1 MALIRLIRS
10 SSPKMKHVGINIE
23 IAFTFLSSR
32 RRQTAVAAMGVTF
45 GMSMFIFINSLIS
58 GTNEYFEKATL
69 STIPHIRLYQDNIM
83 CTPDM
88 LNRFLGK
95 DRINLISNP
104 ELTISDNRI
113 YNPGSIVQLVRQYNQ
128 TEAVSMQVS
137 ASVIYSNGNVQQNG
151 NVFGVNIL
159 EQDKMFD
166 ISSTMLAG
174 SVNDL
179 NQTLDGILIGSGLSQ
194 NLNLKN
200 GDRLRLTSSNGS
212 TKSLKVVGIFQTTI
226 KNIDNTKTYV
236 NIPQVQQLLKKD
248 RSYITDIY
256 VNIRDHNKSA
266 AVALELEKLTGYNA
280 EAWQVANQ
288 QSLAARRIRD
298 IIANSMVLVILL
310 VAGFGIY
317 NILNMVI
324 YEKIKEIA
332 ILKANGFAG
341 RHVVSIFLW
350 QAFIIGL
357 AGSIIGEAFGW
368 IISLAVSKIYIG
380 VGNVTYLPMTYYLRH
395 YLQALAFGLITSAL
409 AGYIPAIKASKVDPV
424 KIIRG

>member
-1 MALIRLIRS
+1 MRHIGVNL
-10 SSPKMKHVGINIE
+10 E
-23 IAFTFLSSR
+23 IAFTFLASR

-45 GMSMFIFINSLIS
+45 GMSMFIFINSLIT

-69 STIPHIRLYQDNIM
+69 STIPHIRLYQDNVM

-88 LNRFLGK
+88 LNRYLGK
-95 DRINLISNP
+95 GRISLISNP
-104 ELTISDNRI
+104 EITISDNRI
-113 YNPGSIVQLVRQYNQ
+113 YNPGSIVQLVREFNE

-137 ASVIYSNGNVQQNG
+137 ANVIYANGNVQQNG
-151 NVFGVNIL
+151 NVYGVNIQ

-166 ISSTMLAG
+166 ITSTMLAG
-174 SVNDL
+174 SVKDL
-179 NQTLDGILIGSGLSQ
+179 NQTLDGIIIGSGLSQ
-194 NLNLKN
+194 NLNLKC
-200 GDRLRLTSSNGS
+200 GDRISLTSSTGS
-212 TKSLKVVGIFQTTI
+212 TKSLHVVGIFQTTI
-226 KNIDNTKTYV
+226 KSVDNSKTYV
-236 NIPQVQQLLKKD
+236 NVPQVQQLLKKD

-256 VNIRDHNKSA
+256 VNIKDHNKSVPIA
-266 AVALELEKLTGYNA
+266 HELEKLTGYNA

-298 IIANSMVLVILL
+298 IIANAMVLVILL

-317 NILNMVI
+317 NILNMLI

-368 IISLAVSKIYIG
+368 LISLAVSKIYIG

-395 YLQALAFGLITSAL
+395 YLQALAFGLLTSAM